1 MTEVLLHFSVTS
13 PGGRAGTLPG
23 MPRALL
29 AALAALATALAFA
42 AGAAA
47 QAPEVRINEFH
58 YDNAG
63 TDTGE
68 AIELAGPAGTDL
80 AGWDVILYNGATGA
94 VYNTRPLSGTMPAS
108 GFLAL
113 TYPSNGIQNGSP
125 DGIVLVDGSDQV
137 VDALSYEG
145 SFTAVGGPADGRL
158 LEGIVAEEGSST
170 PAGQSLQ
177 LVDGTWTGPLA
188 STFGAA
194 NTPGG
199 GGEETPPETPPVCD
213 ATGETEISHIQGSGF
228 ESPLRG
234 QRVEVQGVVVG
245 DFQGSDGLN
254 GVFIQEPIGDGDP
267 ATSEGLFVFD
277 PDGPA
282 LEEGDVVR
290 FRGTVD
296 EFFGLTQVDEVS
308 AVTVCAQDGPL
319 PALTPLDLPTDG
331 PLDRERLEGML
342 IVGEDPLAAT
352 ETRLTD
358 DFGEIRLAEGGPL
371 VNPTEVVDPGP
382 GARELADSNAARS
395 IILDDASNERE
406 PMPVPYI
413 APQDTVRR
421 GATVSDLTGVLSF
434 GFGSYRVHPTGS
446 VDFAEV
452 NPRPPAPA
460 AVGGD
465 VRAASYNVLNYFT
478 TLGERGADT
487 PEELER
493 QEAKIVAGIEGLEA
507 AVVALQEIEND
518 DGRSTRNLVDALN
531 EAAGEQRWAAVPEPA
546 NSTGD
551 DAIANAIIYQPG
563 EVRRVGESVA
573 LVDPAFDNAREP
585 VAQIFQSRR
594 ERFAVISNHFKSKGC
609 GGATGANADQ
619 GDGAACFNA
628 DRIEQARAL
637 VGFVDELSSGRGGRT
652 GVLVLGDLNS
662 YAMED
667 PIDVLREAGLVD
679 LLAQVP
685 QTDRYTFVFDGAE
698 GRLDHAFATPSFADA
713 VTGATIWHTNADEP
727 DAFQYT
733 GPDEFYA
740 PDPFRGS
747 DHDPALVGIQTHGRP
762 GGR

>member
-1 MTEVLLHFSVTS
+1 MSSRILVTF
-13 PGGRAGTLPG
+13 
-23 MPRALL
+23 
-29 AALAALATALAFA
+29 LAALATALALA
-42 AGAAA
+42 TTAAA
-47 QAPEVRINEFH
+47 QAPEVPEVRVNEFH

-63 TDTGE
+63 TDEGE
-68 AIELAGPAGTDL
+68 TIELAGPAGTDL
-80 AGWDVILYNGATGA
+80 TGWQVVLYNGSASLRSPYDTETLAG
-94 VYNTRPLSGTMPAS
+94 PIPES
-108 GFLAL
+108 GFVVIEYG
-113 TYPSNGIQNGSP
+113 TNGIQNGSP
-125 DGIVLVDGSDQV
+125 DGIVLANAAGDV

-145 SFTAVGGPADGRL
+145 SFTAVGGPADGRA
-158 LEGIVAEEGSST
+158 LEGIDVEEGSST
-170 PAGQSLQ
+170 PVGHSLQ
-177 LVDGTWTGPLA
+177 LVDGTWTGPVEN
-188 STFGAA
+188 TFGAA

-199 GGEETPPETPPVCD
+199 GEEPPPQTPPVCD
-213 ATGETEISHIQGSGF
+213 ATGDTDISDIQGSGF
-228 ESPLRG
+228 SSPLQG
-234 QRVEVQGVVVG
+234 SQVETEGVVVG
-245 DFQGSDGLN
+245 DFQGADGLD
-254 GVFIQEPIGDGDP
+254 GVFLQDPDGDGDS

-282 LEEGDVVR
+282 LDEGDVVR
-290 FRGTVD
+290 VRGTVD
-296 EFFGLTQVDEVS
+296 EFFGLTQIDEVVGLT
-308 AVTVCAQDGPL
+308 ACAQDGAL
-319 PALTPLDLPTDG
+319 PPPTPLDLPTEG
-331 PLDRERLEGML
+331 PLDRERLEGMR

-382 GARELADSNAARS
+382 AASDLAASNAARS
-395 IILDDASNERE
+395 IVLDDGSDERD

-421 GATVSDLTGVLSF
+421 GDTVSGLTGVLSF
-434 GFGSYRVHPTGS
+434 GFGAYRIQPTGP

-460 AVGGD
+460 PVGGD

-493 QEAKIVAGIEGLEA
+493 QEAKIVAGIEGLDA

-546 NSTGD
+546 NSTEG

-563 EVRRVGESVA
+563 EVRRVGESTA

-609 GGATGANADQ
+609 GGATGPNADQ
-619 GDGAACFNA
+619 GHGAGCFDA
-628 DRIEQARAL
+628 DRTEQARAL
-637 VGFVDELSSGRGGRT
+637 VGFVDELEAGRGGRT

-662 YAMED
+662 YAMEA

-685 QTDRYTFVFDGAE
+685 ETDRYSFVFDGAE
-698 GRLDHAFATPSFADA
+698 GRLDHAFANRSFADA
-713 VTGATIWHTNADEP
+713 VSGATIWHTNADEP
-727 DAFQYT
+727 DAYQYT

-740 PDPFRGS
+740 PDAFRGS
-747 DHDPALVGIQTHGRP
+747 DHDPALVGIQTRGRP

>member
-1 MTEVLLHFSVTS
+1 
-13 PGGRAGTLPG
+13 
-23 MPRALL
+23 MPRALP
-29 AALAALATALAFA
+29 AALAVIATLLAFA
-42 AGAAA
+42 PGAAA

-58 YDNAG
+58 YDNVG
-63 TDTGE
+63 TDEGE
-68 AIELAGPAGTDL
+68 RIELSGPAGADL
-80 AGWDVILYNGATGA
+80 NGWQVVLYNGSGGA
-94 VYNTRPLSGTMPAS
+94 VYDTRTLSGPIPGS
-108 GFLAL
+108 GFLVL
-113 TYPSNGIQNGSP
+113 EYPVNGIQNGAP
-125 DGIVLVDGSDQV
+125 DGIVLADSAGNV

-145 SFTAVGGPADGRL
+145 SFTAVGGPADGRV
-158 LEGIVAEEGSST
+158 LEDIGVEEGSST
-170 PAGQSLQ
+170 PVGHSLQ
-177 LVDGTWTGPLA
+177 LVDGTWTGPLEG
-188 STFGAA
+188 TFGAA

-199 GGEETPPETPPVCD
+199 GEEPPPQTPPVCD
-213 ATGETEISHIQGSGF
+213 ADGATPISDIQGSGF
-228 ESPLRG
+228 SSPLQG
-234 QRVEVQGVVVG
+234 DQVETEGVVVG

-254 GVFIQEPIGDGDP
+254 GVFIQDPVGDGNS

-282 LEEGDVVR
+282 LDEGDVVR
-290 FRGTVD
+290 VRGTVD
-296 EFFGLTQVDEVS
+296 EFFGLTQVDEV
-308 AVTVCAQDGPL
+308 DGLTICDEDVAL
-319 PALTPLDLPTDG
+319 PAPTALDLPTEG

-342 IVGEDPLAAT
+342 IVGDDPLAAT

-358 DFGEIRLAEGGPL
+358 NFGEIRLAEGGPL

-382 GARELADSNAARS
+382 GARELADDNAARS
-395 IILDDASNERE
+395 IILDDASNERD
-406 PMPVPYI
+406 PMPVPFI

-421 GATVSDLTGVLSF
+421 GDTVSDLTGVLSF
-434 GFGSYRVHPTGS
+434 GFGSYRVQPTEP
-446 VDFAEV
+446 VDFAVV

-460 AVGGD
+460 PVGGD

-493 QEAKIVAGIEGLEA
+493 QEAKIVAGIEGLDA

-546 NSTGD
+546 NSTEG
-551 DAIANAIIYQPG
+551 DAIANAIIYRPG

-619 GDGAACFNA
+619 GDGAGCFDA
-628 DRIEQARAL
+628 DRTEQARAL
-637 VGFVDELSSGRGGRT
+637 VGFVDELESGRGGRT

-662 YAMED
+662 YAMEA

-685 QTDRYTFVFDGAE
+685 ETDRYSFVFDGAE
-698 GRLDHAFATPSFADA
+698 GRLDHAFANRSFAEA

-733 GPDEFYA
+733 GPEEFYA
-740 PDPFRGS
+740 PDAFRGS
-747 DHDPALVGIQTHGRP
+747 DHDPALVGIQNRGRP

>member
-1 MTEVLLHFSVTS
+1 MNSRILVTV
-13 PGGRAGTLPG
+13 
-23 MPRALL
+23 L
-29 AALAALATALAFA
+29 AALAAALAFA
-42 AGAAA
+42 TTAAA

-68 AIELAGPAGTDL
+68 AIELAGPAGADL
-80 AGWDVILYNGATGA
+80 TGLEVVLYNGANGA
-94 VYNTRPLSGTMPAS
+94 VYGTRALSGTVPDS
-108 GFLAL
+108 GFVVL
-113 TYPSNGIQNGSP
+113 TYPSNAIQNGSP
-125 DGIVLVDGSDQV
+125 DGIVLADGSGEV

-145 SFTAVGGPADGRL
+145 SFTAVSGLADGRM
-158 LEGIVAEEGSST
+158 LEDVGNGVEEGSST
-170 PAGQSLQ
+170 PAGDSLQ

-188 STFGAA
+188 NTFGAA

-199 GGEETPPETPPVCD
+199 GEEPPPQTPPVCD
-213 ATGETEISHIQGSGF
+213 APGETEISDIQGSGF

-234 QRVEVQGVVVG
+234 QRVEAQGVVVG
-245 DFQGSDGLN
+245 DFQGSDGLG
-254 GVFIQEPIGDGDP
+254 GVFIQGPVGDGDP
-267 ATSEGLFVFD
+267 ASSEGVFLFD

-282 LEEGDVVR
+282 LDEGDVVR
-290 FRGTVD
+290 VRGTVD
-296 EFFGLTQVDEVS
+296 EFFGLTQVDEI
-308 AVTVCAQDGPL
+308 AVTTVCAQDGPL
-319 PALTPLDLPTDG
+319 PAPTPLDLPTDA

-352 ETRLTD
+352 ESRLTD

-371 VNPTEVVDPGP
+371 VNPTEVVDPGS
-382 GARELADSNAARS
+382 GARELAGDNAARS

-421 GATVSDLTGVLSF
+421 GDTVSGLTGVLSF
-434 GFGSYRVHPTGS
+434 GFGAYRVHPTEP
-446 VDFAEV
+446 VDFAEL
-452 NPRPPAPA
+452 NPRPPAPTP
-460 AVGGD
+460 VGGH

-493 QEAKIVAGIEGLEA
+493 QEAKIVAGIEGLDA

-518 DGRSTRNLVDALN
+518 GGRSTRNLVDALN

-546 NSTGD
+546 NATGD

-563 EVRRVGESVA
+563 QVRRVGESVA
-573 LVDPAFDNAREP
+573 LVNPAFDNAREP

-594 ERFAVISNHFKSKGC
+594 ERLAVISNHFKSKGC

-619 GDGAACFNA
+619 GDGSGCFNA
-628 DRIEQARAL
+628 DRTEQARAL
-637 VGFVDELSSGRGGRT
+637 VGFVDELSAGRGGRT

-685 QTDRYTFVFDGAE
+685 QTDRYSFVFDGAE
-698 GRLDHAFATPSFADA
+698 GRLDHAFATRSLADA

-740 PDPFRGS
+740 PDAFRGS